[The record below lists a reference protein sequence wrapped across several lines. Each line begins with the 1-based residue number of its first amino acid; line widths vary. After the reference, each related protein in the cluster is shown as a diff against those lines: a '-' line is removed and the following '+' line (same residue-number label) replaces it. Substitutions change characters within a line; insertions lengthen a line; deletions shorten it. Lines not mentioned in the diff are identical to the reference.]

1 MTDFAIGERVQLK
14 RPYAKA
20 IMGKRPNP
28 VNWLDR
34 RGTVDHVRKVWVYI
48 RWDGK
53 KSLEQVSIKAV
64 EKAA

>member
-1 MTDFAIGERVQLK
+1 MTRFVDGQQVQLK

-28 VNWLDR
+28 MNWLDR
-34 RGTVDHVRKVWVYI
+34 RGIVDHTKGPWVYVK
-48 RWDGK
+48 WDGR
-53 KSLEQVSIKAV
+53 KSLEQVPIEAV